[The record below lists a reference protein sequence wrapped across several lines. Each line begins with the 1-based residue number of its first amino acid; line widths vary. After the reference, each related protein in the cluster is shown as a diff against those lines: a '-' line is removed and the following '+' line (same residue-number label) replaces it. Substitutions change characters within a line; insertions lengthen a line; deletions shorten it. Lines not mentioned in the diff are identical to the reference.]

1 MDYEIAAIQAVQAAF
16 PGAQIFRCFYHLA
29 KNMQKHLASIPNALH
44 QYRHDADY
52 ALLCKAVLATAFVPR
67 NRIDEALSTLSRQL
81 PSNLYF
87 LIDWFEDNYIGKY
100 K

>member
-1 MDYEIAAIQAVQAAF
+1 MNYEIAAIQAVQAAF
-16 PGAQIFRCFYHLA
+16 PGAQIFGCFYHLV

-44 QYRHDADY
+44 KYRHDADY

-67 NRIDEALSTLSRQL
+67 NRIDEEALSTLSR
-81 PSNLYF
+81 
-87 LIDWFEDNYIGKY
+87 WFEDNYIGKY